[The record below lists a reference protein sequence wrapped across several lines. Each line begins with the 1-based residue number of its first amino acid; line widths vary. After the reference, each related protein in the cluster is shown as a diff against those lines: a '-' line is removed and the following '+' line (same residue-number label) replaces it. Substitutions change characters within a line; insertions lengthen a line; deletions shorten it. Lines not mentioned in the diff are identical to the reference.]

1 MMDHEEYL
9 RRKVRSVVDGMKRAG
24 DDAYRSYVKK
34 VESFKSFGKNV
45 DWLFKKLGSINNDK
59 KKD

>member
-9 RRKVRSVVDGMKRAG
+9 RGRIRGVVNIMKRAG
-24 DDAYRSYVKK
+24 DDAYKSYTKK
-34 VESFKSFGKNV
+34 INSLKSFGKNV